1 MAGHQ
6 YLSKHQQGI
15 VRRYYQH
22 ADARVIGQLQEIVS
36 ELFVESKAGQ
46 SAAAGKLWTR
56 ALAALR
62 RAGVEGSRLEV
73 LERSRDVGALGAL
86 VGELSAGPKA

>member
-6 YLSKHQQGI
+6 YLSKHQRGI
-15 VRRYYQH
+15 VSRYYQH
-22 ADARVIGQLQEIVS
+22 ADARLVAQLQEIVS

-46 SAAAGKLWTR
+46 DAAAAKLWTR

-62 RAGVEGSRLEV
+62 RAGVEGSRLD
-73 LERSRDVGALGAL
+73 LIERSRDVSALAAL
-86 VGELSAGPKA
+86 VGELSAGPKP